1 MDGICRKGPVL
12 TPIFEEVPLT
22 GSTNADLLAR
32 AAEGAP
38 EGLWLRAD
46 AQDGGRG
53 RLGRVW
59 QSPKG
64 NLFASTMVRLRD
76 TDPAPASLAFVTA
89 VAVFDAVRQ
98 IAPHLGIFLK
108 WPNDILSQDGSK
120 LCGILLERTSD
131 AVVIGIGLNLVW
143 HPQNLDQKVSDLLT
157 LGASPPDAQT
167 ALEIVAEAFGRYLAM
182 WRQSGIAV
190 IVREWE
196 THAHP
201 RATALSVQ
209 LPNGEKL
216 QGLYEGLDND
226 GALRLGLADGAIR
239 AIHAADVFLI

>member
-1 MDGICRKGPVL
+1 MDGICRKGPLL

-59 QSPKG
+59 ESPLG
-64 NLFASTMVRLRD
+64 NLFASTIVRLRD
-76 TDPAPASLAFVTA
+76 SDPAPASLAFVTA

-108 WPNDILSQDGSK
+108 WPNDVLSQDGSK
-120 LCGILLERTSD
+120 LSGILLERTSD
-131 AVVIGIGLNLVW
+131 AVVIGIGLNLIW
-143 HPQNLDQKVSDLLT
+143 HPQNLDRKVSDLLT
-157 LGASPPDAQT
+157 LGATPPDAQT

-182 WRQSGIAV
+182 WRQSGIQV

-196 THAHP
+196 AHAHP
-201 RATALSVQ
+201 RGTALSAQ
-209 LPNGEKL
+209 LPNGENL

>member
-1 MDGICRKGPVL
+1 M
-12 TPIFEEVPLT
+12 
-22 GSTNADLLAR
+22 AR

-59 QSPKG
+59 ESPQG
-64 NLFASTMVRLRD
+64 NLFASTIVRLRD
-76 TDPAPASLAFVTA
+76 IDPAPAGLAFVTA
-89 VAVFDAVRQ
+89 VSVFDAVRQ
-98 IAPHLGIFLK
+98 IAPQLGIFLK

-143 HPQNLDQKVSDLLT
+143 HPQNLDRKVSDLLT

-167 ALEIVAEAFGRYLAM
+167 VLEIVAEAFGRYLAI

-196 THAHP
+196 AHAHP
-201 RATALSVQ
+201 RGTALSAQ
-209 LPNGEKL
+209 LPNGETL
-216 QGLYEGLDND
+216 QGLYDGLDND
-226 GALRLGLADGAIR
+226 GALRLSLADGTIR